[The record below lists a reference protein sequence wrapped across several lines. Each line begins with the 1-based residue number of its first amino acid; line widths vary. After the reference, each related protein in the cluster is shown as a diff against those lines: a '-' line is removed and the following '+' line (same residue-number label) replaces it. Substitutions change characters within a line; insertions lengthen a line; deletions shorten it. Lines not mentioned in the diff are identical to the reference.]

1 MSNDTEVYVAEYR
14 ELHSTM
20 INIIK
25 SEQTR
30 IWFDGCV
37 RLFLEFVRAWGMKM
51 VQLVKPGRASA
62 WSAADRLE
70 ESSHM
75 LR

>member
-20 INIIK
+20 ISIIK

-30 IWFDGCV
+30 IWFGCV
-37 RLFLEFVRAWGMKM
+37 RLIQEFVRGGMKM

-62 WSAADRLE
+62 WSAVDRLE